1 MKYTKGWVAPKGD
14 LSRKVSIT
22 SKAYLP
28 KHRKISIGLFVG
40 AIGLSIYGIADN
52 FFRAGVE
59 GHDIGECEALNKI
72 GAITSHDKDE
82 RADMAYEA
90 SCPPN
95 EE

>member
-14 LSRKVSIT
+14 LTKKTPII

-28 KHRKISIGLFVG
+28 KNRKLSIAFYAG
-40 AIGLSIYGIADN
+40 AIALSIYGIAVD

-59 GHDIGECEALNKI
+59 GHDIGECEALDRI
-72 GAITSHDKDE
+72 GALTSHNGD
-82 RADMAYEA
+82 RATETVEA

-95 EE
+95 E

>member
-1 MKYTKGWVAPKGD
+1 MKYIKGWVAPKGD

-22 SKAYLP
+22 SKPHLP
-28 KHRKISIGLFVG
+28 KNRKLSIAFFVG
-40 AIGLSIYGIADN
+40 AIGLSIYGIAEN
-52 FFRAGVE
+52 FFRAGVD
-59 GHDIGECEALNKI
+59 GHDIGECEALDRI
-72 GAITSHDKDE
+72 GAIISHDKDE

>member
-14 LSRKVSIT
+14 LTKKVMIT
-22 SKAYLP
+22 SKPYLP

-40 AIGLSIYGIADN
+40 AIGLSIYGIAEN

-59 GHDIGECEALNKI
+59 GHDIGECEALDRI
-72 GAITSHDKDE
+72 GALTSHNGE
-82 RADMAYEA
+82 RATETVEA

-95 EE
+95 E